1 MKRLNLFCTGFQKQ
15 HQIVEPCGPG
25 RKNSRRSSAY
35 VYSNKFYFCALN
47 RQGVE
52 FCPNALTLTISDV
65 PGGASNNP
73 STWRRGRRPYPPSN
87 PRSFFFPAAPCARLT
102 LIILPAAETALAVCK
117 RVLSLSVRRN
127 APCGRPIAIQGL
139 CFSSVALLIKRT
151 STRREARLRSPA
163 AWTLRAAYTPCRN
176 FALAMWLS

>member
-1 MKRLNLFCTGFQKQ
+1 MCRMKRLNLFCTGFQKQ

-127 APCGRPIAIQGL
+127 APCGRLTHRAGT
-139 CFSSVALLIKRT
+139 LL
-151 STRREARLRSPA
+151 
-163 AWTLRAAYTPCRN
+163 
-176 FALAMWLS
+176 